1 MIRSRRLLLILTMLL
16 TATFGMAQTITVKD
30 SITNE
35 PVPFVS
41 VYFGN
46 DSGGY
51 TDEQGAIAI
60 PSEIEQI
67 RFSHICYESKSI
79 AKVTVDSQTIF
90 LVPKSINIDEVAIS
104 AKAPKRIKILE
115 VGLMKA

>member
-1 MIRSRRLLLILTMLL
+1 MKQQIHNRRFLLLLTIMLA
-16 TATFGMAQTITVKD
+16 ATFGMAQTVIVKD

-35 PVPFVS
+35 PIQFVS

-46 DSGGY
+46 DSSGY

-67 RFSHICYESKSI
+67 RFSHICYESRSI
-79 AKVTVDSQTIF
+79 A
-90 LVPKSINIDEVAIS
+90 
-104 AKAPKRIKILE
+104 
-115 VGLMKA
+115 